1 MATDKSGGG
10 TIPELQAAVEVDGVV
25 VTRIELELD
34 ITETKADV
42 GLDLLEVNVIVS
54 NGSMV
59 ELCYCACVVTTH
71 YTERLQH
78 DLPAISQLRLTT
90 VKVAL

>member
-10 TIPELQAAVEVDGVV
+10 TTPELQAAVEVDGVV
-25 VTRIELELD
+25 VTRVGLELD

-42 GLDLLEVNVIVS
+42 GFDLLEVNVTVS

-59 ELCYCACVVTTH
+59 ELCYCACIVTMC
-71 YTERLQH
+71 YTECLQH